1 MSIKEIFKGSP
12 VIHGEDEILQHPLYK
27 NVLYELE
34 RAGKHIGINRNVME
48 RLKLPRRSIRVSIP
62 VRMDT
67 DRVQVFNGY
76 RVQHN
81 HTLGPFKGGI
91 RYHPGVNIGEVAAL
105 AALMTYKNSL
115 LNLPLGGAKGGVQL
129 DPSALSKAELESL
142 TRRFTS
148 ELSPFIGPEKD
159 IPAPDVG
166 TDSETM
172 AWMLDTYSLESGF
185 SQTGVVTGKPV
196 EIGGSKGRSC
206 ATGLGVVYTL
216 EKALEVQNKNISE
229 ATIAVQGFG
238 KVGLHAC
245 VEAHALGARVVAVS
259 DRSGGV
265 FNPKGLNITDVISHL
280 RENRFIKGYPKA
292 EAISNEDLLTLDVDA
307 LIPCALDGVINRKNM
322 KHIKASMIV
331 EGANGPTTPEANEY
345 LINHDVL
352 VVPDILANGGGV
364 VVSYFEWVQ
373 DIGWLFWTEKQ
384 VRDKLRDIMFMSFD
398 KVWNFAEEHPTI
410 EAEKYKDLRLSA
422 MGVSLMRL
430 EKAMKL
436 RGQAW

>member
-1 MSIKEIFKGSP
+1 MSA
-12 VIHGEDEILQHPLYK
+12 HGEDEILAHPLYK

-34 RAGKHIGINRNVME
+34 KAGKHIGINRNVME
-48 RLKLPRRSIRVSIP
+48 RLWLPRRSIRVSIP
-62 VRMDT
+62 VRMDN

-105 AALMTYKNSL
+105 ASLMTYKNSL

-148 ELSPFIGPEKD
+148 ELSPFIGPDKD

-166 TDSETM
+166 TNSETM

-185 SQTGVVTGKPV
+185 SQTGVVTGKPI

-206 ATGLGVVYTL
+206 ATGLGVVYNL
-216 EKALEVQNKNISE
+216 EKALEAQDKNISE
-229 ATIAVQGFG
+229 ATVAVQGFG

-245 VEAHALGARVVAVS
+245 VEAHALGAKIVAVS

-265 FNPKGLNITDVISHL
+265 FNPKGLNITELIQYAG
-280 RENRFIKGYPKA
+280 ENRFIQGYPKA
-292 EAISNEDLLTLDVDA
+292 SAISNEELLTLEVDA
-307 LIPCALDGVINRKNM
+307 LLPCALDGVINEKNM
-322 KHIKASMIV
+322 KKIKSSLIV
-331 EGANGPTTPEANEY
+331 EGANGPTTPSAGEY
-345 LINHDVL
+345 LVGHDVL
-352 VVPDILANGGGV
+352 IVPDILANGGGV
-364 VVSYFEWVQ
+364 IVSYFEWVQ

-384 VRDKLRDIMFMSFD
+384 VRDKLRDIMYMSFD
-398 KVWNFAEEHPTI
+398 KVWNFAEDHPDKNKG
-410 EAEKYKDLRLSA
+410 KYNDLRLSA

>member
-1 MSIKEIFKGSP
+1 MIDS
-12 VIHGEDEILQHPLYK
+12 EDEILKHPLYQ

-34 RAGKHIGINRNVME
+34 KAGKHIGINRNVME

-62 VRMDT
+62 VRMDN

-129 DPSALSKAELESL
+129 DPSALSKAELEAL

-148 ELSPFIGPEKD
+148 ELSPFIGPDKD

-166 TDSETM
+166 TNSETM
-172 AWMLDTYSLESGF
+172 AWMLDTFSLESGF

-196 EIGGSKGRSC
+196 EIGGSKGRSS
-206 ATGLGVVYTL
+206 ATGLGVVYIL
-216 EKALEVQNKNISE
+216 EKALEVQDKSISE

-245 VEAHALGARVVAVS
+245 LEAHAMGARIVAVS

-265 FNPKGLNITDVISHL
+265 YNPKGLNIIDLINYV
-280 RENRFIKGYPKA
+280 EKNRFIKGYAKA
-292 EAISNEDLLTLDVDA
+292 EAISNEKLLALDVDA
-307 LIPCALDGVINRKNM
+307 LIPCALDRVINKKNM
-322 KHIKASMIV
+322 KTIRTPLIV
-331 EGANGPTTPEANEY
+331 EGANGPTTPEAGEY
-345 LINHDVL
+345 LVNNNVL
-352 VVPDILANGGGV
+352 IIPDILANGGGV

-373 DIGWLFWTEKQ
+373 DIGWLFWTEQQ
-384 VRDKLRDIMFMSFD
+384 VRDKLRDIMYLSFD
-398 KVWNFAEEHPTI
+398 KVWTFAEDYPDKT
-410 EAEKYKDLRLSA
+410 KGNTKNLRLAA

>member
-1 MSIKEIFKGSP
+1 MAYT
-12 VIHGEDEILQHPLYK
+12 DEILDNHLYK
-27 NVLYELE
+27 NVLYGLE
-34 RAGKHIGINRNVME
+34 KAGKHISLNRNVIE
-48 RLKLPRRSIRVSIP
+48 RLKRPRRAIRVSIP
-62 VRMDT
+62 VRMDN

-76 RVQHN
+76 RVQHD

-91 RYHPGVNIGEVAAL
+91 RYHPSVNIGEVAAL
-105 AALMTYKNSL
+105 ASLMTYKNSL

-148 ELSPFIGPEKD
+148 ELSPFIGPSKD

-166 TDSETM
+166 TNEEIM

-206 ATGLGVVYTL
+206 ATGLGVVYIL
-216 EKALEVQNKNISE
+216 EKLLETQNKKISDT
-229 ATIAVQGFG
+229 TIAVQGFG

-245 VEAHALGARVVAVS
+245 IEAHARGARIVAVS

-265 FNPKGLNITDVISHL
+265 FCASGLNITELINYTRSNKFVKD
-280 RENRFIKGYPKA
+280 YPNA
-292 EAISNEDLLTLDVDA
+292 EKISNDDLLSLQVDA
-307 LIPCALDGVINRKNM
+307 QVPCALDGVINTKNM
-322 KHIKASMIV
+322 KDIKAKMIV
-331 EGANGPTTPEANEY
+331 EGANGPTTPQAEEY
-345 LINHDVL
+345 LSKKGVL
-352 VVPDILANGGGV
+352 IAPDILANGGGV

-373 DIGWLFWTEKQ
+373 DIGWLFWTEKE
-384 VRDKLRDIMFMSFD
+384 VRNKLRDVMTMSFD
-398 KVWNFAEEHPTI
+398 KVWRFSEERPI
-410 EAEKYKDLRLSA
+410 NNQSKYHDLRLAA
-422 MGVSLMRL
+422 MSVSLLRL
-430 EKAMKL
+430 ETAMKL